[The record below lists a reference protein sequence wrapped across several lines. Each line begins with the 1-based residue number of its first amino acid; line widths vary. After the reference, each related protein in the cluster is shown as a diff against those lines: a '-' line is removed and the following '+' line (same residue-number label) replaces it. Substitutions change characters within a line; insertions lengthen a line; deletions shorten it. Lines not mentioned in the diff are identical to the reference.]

1 MNDNFRF
8 IALKETKDFL
18 DKMDKKTRKKVMYNI
33 WKCKSIKDK
42 DLFKPLTDDIWE
54 FRTLYNKEYVRLFAF
69 WDKEDNQDTLVVG
82 THGIYKKTSK
92 IPQSD
97 IEKANRIRQNYFK
110 SKNG

>member
-18 DKMDKKTRKKVMYNI
+18 EKMDKKTRKKVMYNI

-42 DLFKPLTDDIWE
+42 GLFKPLTDDIWE
-54 FRTLYNKEYVRLFAF
+54 FRTLYNNDYISLFAF
-69 WDKEDNQDTLVVG
+69 CDKENNQDTLVVG

-97 IEKANRIRQNYFK
+97 IDKANQIRQKYFK
-110 SKNG
+110 SKNR